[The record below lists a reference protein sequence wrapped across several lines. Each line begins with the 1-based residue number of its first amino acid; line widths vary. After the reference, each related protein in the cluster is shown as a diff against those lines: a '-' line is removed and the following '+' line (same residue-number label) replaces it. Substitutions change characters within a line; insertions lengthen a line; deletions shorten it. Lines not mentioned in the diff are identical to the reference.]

1 MNKKET
7 TLPPVNAPVWVVA
20 EHFYYVPKAAAPR
33 REFTVCPGYVS
44 RHNISPAREP
54 EAVIS
59 YRDADGFQCLTF
71 VRRSRLKDSCF
82 ATPQAAARKARD
94 MTEFAESGSLERFF
108 GEKMRR
114 PWEKYLMEE

>member
-1 MNKKET
+1 MKKVE
-7 TLPPVNAPVWVVA
+7 LPPIGATVWVVT
-20 EHFYYVPKAAAPR
+20 EHLYYIPEKAAPR
-33 REFTVCPGYVS
+33 REFTICPGYIS
-44 RHNISPAREP
+44 RHIISPAREP

-82 ATPQAAARKARD
+82 ETPRDAAEKARK

-108 GEKMRR
+108 NEKMRR